1 MININNLNL
10 LDIAATS
17 TLDDITTRHIYESI
31 DYVLQK
37 ENEKLKDIFNVVERL
52 NFLTETEI
60 EFLLWE
66 YHVDVINDNL
76 TLQEKR
82 ILVAESL
89 LTHMKKGTRGSV
101 ETLCNILFG
110 ESIIQSWYE
119 YGGVPGKFKIKT
131 EANTSNPVIYN
142 NMINVINQTKNVR
155 SHLESIEYIRKNNVN
170 YFVGTGINNF
180 IKQIIKVGE

>member
-89 LTHMKKGTRGSV
+89 LTHMKKG
-101 ETLCNILFG
+101 LG
-110 ESIIQSWYE
+110 E
-119 YGGVPGKFKIKT
+119 V
-131 EANTSNPVIYN
+131 
-142 NMINVINQTKNVR
+142 
-155 SHLESIEYIRKNNVN
+155 
-170 YFVGTGINNF
+170 
-180 IKQIIKVGE
+180 